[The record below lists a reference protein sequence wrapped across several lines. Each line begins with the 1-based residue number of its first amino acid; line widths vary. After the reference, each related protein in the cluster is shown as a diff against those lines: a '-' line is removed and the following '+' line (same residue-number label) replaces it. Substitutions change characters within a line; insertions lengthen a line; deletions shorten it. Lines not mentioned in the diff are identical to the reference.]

1 MIVYGVALLS
11 ACLILGMLLGEA
23 LGVVLNVE
31 ANVGGVGIAMLFLV
45 LASNSDKFK

>member
-23 LGVVLNVE
+23 LGVAL
-31 ANVGGVGIAMLFLV
+31 
-45 LASNSDKFK
+45 